1 MVVATAGVNTS
12 RCRLQCLLSVIQSYD
27 KVQDKVVHAVPG
39 QDPKSGEGEGWQL
52 VEPQWLS
59 RPLAGNETKNDACWN
74 EKCLLSQFSVPR
86 SAAQRTTADVS
97 HSGMQLKGQAVVVLC
112 TVLLLPEDKDEG
124 GNVLGD
130 VLVAMDRLLFSLAD
144 QWFALSLSPT
154 LAHQPRVIHP
164 APLVEIHLRLAY
176 QRTPQLCRAPAALPL
191 TPRAMSPHDGPD
203 EEEAGDKGMEAGDT
217 SSWRLLAQ
225 RLLQCAR
232 SPRSL
237 PRSASGSPDKKK
249 APAFEAW
256 TVTVR
261 LLSTK
266 GIETPRSLDAG
277 EEAEYWCNAS
287 LCLPGEGGNLKGAH
301 HVSPDRGGA
310 RGAVLNSN
318 NMLAAQACCS
328 VMVAEG
334 DLAARAPAGGWATQE
349 MALRSV
355 VEWTPDGVQGPYE
368 LSGQPV
374 LLLVT
379 LHGRQGTN
387 EQEIARVLVPIREG
401 VGGDVWCLAFT
412 RDHLPVQST
421 NGQPNLI
428 QLSVA
433 YGCRACA
440 VREKIQSIPHR
451 ECEYACN
458 TTAIVPPIFSI
469 CNLYRAMVA
478 AGPPRSFEQEQLE
491 QDQEHAT
498 LDSAGCRDFLLP
510 GGWISRISRSFNRAY
525 YCCPTASRSTWKPPT
540 GCRLAVAR
548 APQAQF
554 ASPGVA
560 ADTMNHGD
568 WAVRLSLRASFGLA
582 KSDTPSGSSPLSK
595 TRGAKVPRF
604 KFAVS
609 LIWFEQG
616 SVEASQ
622 LLSLEHLL
630 SADSDSAEPDHA
642 NTRNTHTLAPQ
653 AVSQWVPCATN
664 PAEIMETFVLR
675 RAVVVEEAGIV
686 CTAMHTGKSDE
697 GAAGEGY
704 SAASAVGQG
713 PVLEV
718 ALKGRV
724 VLLLVTAHAQDD
736 CGALCKILFSNLA
749 SCCTTHTH
757 THTRA

>member
-1 MVVATAGVNTS
+1 MNHS
-12 RCRLQCLLSVIQSYD
+12 RCRLQCLLSVIQTHD
-27 KVQDKVVHAVPG
+27 KVQDRVVHAVPG
-39 QDPKSGEGEGWQL
+39 QDPKRGEGEGLQL
-52 VEPQWLS
+52 VEPRWLS
-59 RPLAGNETKNDACWN
+59 RPLAGNDTKNEACWN
-74 EKCLLSQFSVPR
+74 EKCCISRCSVPR
-86 SAAQRTTADVS
+86 AAAQRATADVS
-97 HSGMQLKGQAVVVLC
+97 HSGMQLKGQPVKVLC

-124 GNVLGD
+124 GDVLGD
-130 VLVAMDRLLFSLAD
+130 VLVAMDRRLFSLAD
-144 QWFALSLSPT
+144 QWLALSLSPT

-164 APLVEIHLRLAY
+164 APLVEVRLRLCY

-203 EEEAGDKGMEAGDT
+203 EEEAGDEGMEAGNT
-217 SSWRLLAQ
+217 SSWRLFAQ
-225 RLLQCAR
+225 RLLQWAR
-232 SPRSL
+232 NPLSR

-249 APAFEAW
+249 VPAFEAW
-256 TVTVR
+256 TVSAR

-266 GIETPRSLDAG
+266 GIRTPISLDAG

-287 LCLPGEGGNLKGAH
+287 LCLPGGGGNLKGAH

-310 RGAVLNSN
+310 RGAVLDSN

-328 VMVAEG
+328 VSVVAEG
-334 DLAARAPAGGWATQE
+334 DLAACAPAGGWATQE
-349 MALRSV
+349 MVLRSV

-379 LHGRQGTN
+379 LHGRQGTK

-401 VGGDVWCLAFT
+401 VGGDVCCLALT
-412 RDHLPVQST
+412 RDHLPVEST
-421 NGQPNLI
+421 NGQPILV

-433 YGCRACA
+433 YGCQAGA
-440 VREKIQSIPHR
+440 VDRG
-451 ECEYACN
+451 YACN

-469 CNLYRAMVA
+469 CNLLRAMVA
-478 AGPPRSFEQEQLE
+478 AGPPRFFEQEQLE
-491 QDQEHAT
+491 QDQEHAS
-498 LDSAGCRDFLLP
+498 LDSAECRDLLLP

-525 YCCPTASRSTWKPPT
+525 YCCHAASLSTWKPPT

-560 ADTMNHGD
+560 ADRFDPIQGD
-568 WAVRLSLRASFGLA
+568 WAVRLSIRAAVGLA
-582 KSDTPSGSSPLSK
+582 TSDTLPGSSPLSK

-604 KFAVS
+604 KFAAS
-609 LIWFEQG
+609 LIWYEQDP
-616 SVEASQ
+616 VEASQ

-642 NTRNTHTLAPQ
+642 HARNNHSLAPQ
-653 AVSQWVPCATN
+653 AVSQWVPCAKNLT
-664 PAEIMETFVLR
+664 EVMETFVLR
-675 RAVVVEEAGIV
+675 RAVVVEEAGV
-686 CTAMHTGKSDE
+686 VRTAMHTGTRDE
-697 GAAGEGY
+697 DAAGEGY
-704 SAASAVGQG
+704 TAASVLGQG
-713 PVLEV
+713 LEV

-736 CGALCKILFSNLA
+736 CGALGKIRFSNLA

-757 THTRA
+757 AHQSSPSRGVDF